1 MTICKI
7 LLFFD
12 FRKLKSNICGI
23 EALRQE
29 TNKVEVVYL
38 KIVVALYDIELLL
51 IMS

>member
-1 MTICKI
+1 MTVY
-7 LLFFD
+7 FD
-12 FRKLKSNICGI
+12 FRKLKSIICGI
-23 EALRQE
+23 E